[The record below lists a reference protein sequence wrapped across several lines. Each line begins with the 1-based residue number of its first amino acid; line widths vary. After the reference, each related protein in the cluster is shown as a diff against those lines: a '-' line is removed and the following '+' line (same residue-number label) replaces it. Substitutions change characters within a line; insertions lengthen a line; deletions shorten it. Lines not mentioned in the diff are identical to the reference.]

1 MNKRFCF
8 FTVTSLVCLANALNS
23 IAQTGSVPIDGGL
36 TTTTISETVQS
47 ETTAEEKLVRA
58 VYEKLTK
65 LNRAAQIGRKQQT
78 KTINEDSVLRFEL
91 SNVRVGPIQE
101 IASTRAEELV
111 SAPTG
116 DVVLLTRVTRQENQ
130 GNATVSYKAEWTAGQ
145 YASAYDPQWTIANLM
160 SFESDKDYDVGEYA
174 AYTVKLSFQGKTRS
188 YRALALFHNPYK
200 FQGTLR
206 PSFWDAI
213 VGMGGTLTDV
223 WNEDQPIPEPKG
235 ESIWLTS
242 TASDEPEMAIASYS
256 SDEASTGEGF
266 DGEPNL
272 LTHSTPISRRT
283 VQNSKEHMT
292 GEHGQT
298 VGMQGT
304 CFEEPNNQQRCQVDI
319 TDTFTF
325 EHGELTNLFF
335 FHSNKI
341 AEKGE
346 SSFGPRG
353 TQIKCY
359 AARGIATGNCSFF
372 GCGFSVTLLGTYA
385 NVQMTGGD
393 VWNGELQLTNNCNIG
408 SLAGGN
414 CTTPSFDGSCP
425 PGSNPNGSGLCCFSS
440 TNSCGSLT
448 FINKCFMYGGDYD
461 FLSCSCSGCDYCGG
475 SPIVVDVNGDG
486 IALSGPSGGV
496 EFDLN
501 GNGRLDRLGWT
512 VANSDDAW
520 LALDRN
526 GNGNIDNGAEL
537 FGDFT
542 AQPAG
547 PNKNGFLA
555 LAEFDKPANGG
566 NGDGV
571 IDLSDAVFDQLRLW
585 QDINHNGIA
594 EEAELHT
601 LSSLNLKSLELT
613 FKESKSVDRYGNEF
627 RFRAKVKDT
636 SSGNVGR
643 WAWDVF
649 LSHGQ

>member
-1 MNKRFCF
+1 MDGSLA
-8 FTVTSLVCLANALNS
+8 TTS
-23 IAQTGSVPIDGGL
+23 
-36 TTTTISETVQS
+36 ISETMQS
-47 ETTAEEKLVRA
+47 ETTAEEKLVRT

-65 LNRAAQIGRKQQT
+65 LNRAAQIGRKQKT
-78 KTINEDSVLRFEL
+78 KTISDDSVLRFEL
-91 SNVRVGPIQE
+91 SNVRIGPIQE

-116 DVVLLTRVTRQENQ
+116 DVVLLTRVTSQQNG
-130 GNATVSYKAEWTAGQ
+130 GNATVSYKAEWTTGQ

-174 AYTVKLSFQGKTRS
+174 AYTVKLSFQGKTKT
-188 YRALALFHNPYK
+188 YKALALFHNPYK
-200 FQGTLR
+200 FQGGLR
-206 PSFWDAI
+206 PSFWDTT
-213 VGMGGTLTDV
+213 VGMAGTLTDV
-223 WNEDQPIPEPKG
+223 WNEDQPISEPTVAMV
-235 ESIWLTS
+235 SLTTS
-242 TASDEPEMAIASYS
+242 VIDEPEIAFESSSYS
-256 SDEASTGEGF
+256 SDGTESDEVSDSDF
-266 DGEPNL
+266 DESL
-272 LTHSTPISRRT
+272 LQSSSPIVRRT
-283 VQNSKEHMT
+283 VENSKEHLT
-292 GEHGQT
+292 GQHGQT

-304 CFEEPNNQQRCQVDI
+304 CFEEPYNQQRCQVDI
-319 TDTFTF
+319 TDTFTY
-325 EHGELTNLFF
+325 ERGELTNLFF

-346 SSFGPRG
+346 VSVGSQG

-372 GCGFSVTLLGTYA
+372 GCGFSVTLLGSYA

-393 VWNGELQLTNNCNIG
+393 VWNAELQLTQNCNIG
-408 SLAGGN
+408 TVAGGN

-425 PGSNPNGSGLCCFSS
+425 PGSSPNGSGLCCFSS
-440 TNSCGSLT
+440 TNTCGSLT

-461 FLSCSCSGCDYCGG
+461 FLTCTCSGCDYCGG

-486 IALSGPSGGV
+486 IVLSGPSGGV

-501 GNGRLDRLGWT
+501 GNGTRDRLGWT

-542 AQPAG
+542 PQPAG

-571 IDLSDAVFDQLRLW
+571 IDSKDSVFARLRLW
-585 QDINHNGIA
+585 QDTNHNGIA
-594 EEAELHT
+594 EDTELHT
-601 LSSLNLKSLELT
+601 LSSLNLKTLELA
-613 FKESKSVDRYGNEF
+613 FKESKSVDQYGNEF
-627 RFRAKVKDT
+627 RYRAKVKDT
-636 SSGNVGR
+636 SSANVGR

-649 LSHGQ
+649 LSHNQ